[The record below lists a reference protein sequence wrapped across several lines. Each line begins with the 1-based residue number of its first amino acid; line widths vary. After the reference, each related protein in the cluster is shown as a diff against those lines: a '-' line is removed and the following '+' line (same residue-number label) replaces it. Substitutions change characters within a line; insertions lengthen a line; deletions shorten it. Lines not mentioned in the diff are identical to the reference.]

1 MAEEIIEEELSL
13 TDVDIA
19 EKIKDI
25 LSAKYGIIALSE
37 PILHT
42 AVANAAA
49 LNYLIAELNSYHK
62 KQSFKTHEQ
71 QQDFRN
77 SLSDIL
83 VYFEKT
89 LTVSIQRSVS
99 EVCLRHIEDFRV
111 ISEKQT
117 IQIKHLLD
125 STSPASPVTNLNP
138 PHPTPGPSF
147 SIRDISIGVLVGA
160 FIAVTA
166 VYFLL

>member
-1 MAEEIIEEELSL
+1 MAEKIIEQELSL
-13 TDVDIA
+13 KDVDIA
-19 EKIKDI
+19 EKMKNI

-37 PILHT
+37 PVLHT

-49 LNYLIAELNSYHK
+49 LNYLLAELNSFYK
-62 KQSFKTHEQ
+62 KQSFKILEQ
-71 QQDFRN
+71 QEDFRN
-77 SLSDIL
+77 NLSDIL
-83 VYFEKT
+83 VYFEKN
-89 LTVSIQRSVS
+89 LTASIQRSVS

-117 IQIKHLLD
+117 AQIKHQLY

-138 PHPTPGPSF
+138 PHPTPGPSV
-147 SIRDISIGVLVGA
+147 SIRDLSIGVLVGA